1 VWTAARGE
9 VSRVLSDRMS
19 EMIRS
24 VSIISLN
31 VRDQIWLDLGQ
42 GFGIL
47 QLRFQTVDI
56 YRCDSYMKMA
66 NFTHNLGLFD
76 AVDGVLPN
84 GVSLSARPTP
94 L

>member
-1 VWTAARGE
+1 MVRSGPGIWNTSAKI
-9 VSRVLSDRMS
+9 SDCRY
-19 EMIRS
+19 
-24 VSIISLN
+24 
-31 VRDQIWLDLGQ
+31 
-42 GFGIL
+42 
-47 QLRFQTVDI
+47 I
-56 YRCDSYMKMA
+56 YRCDSYMKTA